1 LEIPISTQP
10 IIIRKTNTNF
20 KQTKLSNQIK
30 SIMEKTSKVTN
41 VAGIGT
47 WNGQYGVMYKFE
59 VSFENGDSGQY
70 MSKSQEQTKFKVGQD
85 ATYTIEGK
93 DFNGQ
98 TYYTVKPVMQQQS
111 FGGGGKPSY
120 QKDPETEKRITRMSV
135 LKCATDLVI
144 NGEIK
149 IHDLTKVAT
158 FLEHYVMTGVDS
170 MTQIYGSATLDKVA
184 KQVGGIEKN
193 FMNDA
198 LDASS
203 SNQDLSELPF

>member
-1 LEIPISTQP
+1 
-10 IIIRKTNTNF
+10 
-20 KQTKLSNQIK
+20 
-30 SIMEKTSKVTN
+30 MEKTSKVTN

-111 FGGGGKPSY
+111 FGGGGQKPAY

-144 NGEIK
+144 NGEVK

-170 MTQIYGSATLDKVA
+170 MTQIYGSATLEKVA

-198 LDASS
+198 LDASR
-203 SNQDLSELPF
+203 SNEDIPF

>member
-1 LEIPISTQP
+1 
-10 IIIRKTNTNF
+10 
-20 KQTKLSNQIK
+20 
-30 SIMEKTSKVTN
+30 MEKTSKVTN

-98 TYYTVKPVMQQQS
+98 TYYTVKPVMQQQA
-111 FGGGGKPSY
+111 FGGGGKPAY

-144 NGEIK
+144 NGEVK

-170 MTQIYGSATLDKVA
+170 MTQIYGAAQPPKPSVE
-184 KQVGGIEKN
+184 IKN
-193 FMNDA
+193 TYMSDSMDQLLNND
-198 LDASS
+198 
-203 SNQDLSELPF
+203 LPF

>member
-1 LEIPISTQP
+1 LEVPISTQP
-10 IIIRKTNTNF
+10 IITGKTNTNF

-30 SIMEKTSKVTN
+30 FIMEKTSKVTN

-98 TYYTVKPVMQQQS
+98 TYYTVKPVMQQQA
-111 FGGGGKPSY
+111 FGGGGKPAY

-170 MTQIYGSATLDKVA
+170 MTQIYGSATLEKVA

-198 LDASS
+198 LDASKG
-203 SNQDLSELPF
+203 NQDLSELPF

>member
-1 LEIPISTQP
+1 
-10 IIIRKTNTNF
+10 
-20 KQTKLSNQIK
+20 
-30 SIMEKTSKVTN
+30 MEKTSKVTN

-47 WNGQYGVMYKFE
+47 WNGQYGIMYKFE

-111 FGGGGKPSY
+111 FGGGGKPAY

-170 MTQIYGSATLDKVA
+170 MTQIYGSATLEKVA

-198 LDASS
+198 LDASKG
-203 SNQDLSELPF
+203 NEDLTGLPF

>member
-1 LEIPISTQP
+1 LEIPISTQST
-10 IIIRKTNTNF
+10 IIRKTNTNF

-70 MSKSQEQTKFKVGQD
+70 MSKSQEQTKFKIGQD

-98 TYYTVKPVMQQQS
+98 TYYTVKPVMQQQA

-170 MTQIYGSATLDKVA
+170 MTQIYGSATLEKVA

-198 LDASS
+198 LDASRN
-203 SNQDLSELPF
+203 NQDLPF